1 MHSSLEG
8 KKKRLGRTER
18 RLGKVKIVHEEVG
31 MGLRIGIVGAT
42 GAVGIE
48 AIKLLEKSKIAISEL
63 RLFASPRSVGKKI
76 GFQGEELRVQQLE
89 DDAFKHLDF
98 VFFSAGSSISAFYAP
113 KAKESGAVVIDN
125 SSFFRMK
132 PEVPLV
138 VPEINSEDLNAH
150 QGIVANPNCTTALLS
165 VALWPIHKA
174 ATVQRVIVS
183 TYQAASGA
191 GAKAMLE
198 LETQVRHFVQGK
210 PITAE
215 VFPEQIAFN
224 VFSHNS
230 PIADNGYNGE
240 ENKVM
245 QELRK
250 IFHLPRLN
258 VCATCI
264 RVPVFRAHC
273 ESVVVETERKIT
285 AEETRRIL
293 SVSPGIEVI
302 DDPQNGDFPTPIKAS
317 GRKEV
322 LVGRIREDLS
332 HPRAV
337 AFFLSGDQLLKGA
350 AWNAVQ
356 ILEALIH

>member
-1 MHSSLEG
+1 MEA
-8 KKKRLGRTER
+8 KCKRLGRIEK
-18 RLGKVKIVHEEVG
+18 RLGKVKIVYEEVD

-42 GAVGIE
+42 GAVGLE
-48 AIKLLEKSKIAISEL
+48 AIKLLEKSKIVISEL
-63 RLFASPRSVGKKI
+63 RLFASLRSVGKKI
-76 GFQGEELRVQQLE
+76 GFQGEELTVQQLE
-89 DDAFKHLDF
+89 DGAFRGLDF

-138 VPEINSEDLNAH
+138 VPEINSEDLKAH

-224 VFSHNS
+224 VFSHDS

-250 IFHLPRLN
+250 IFHLPCLN

-302 DDPQNGDFPTPIKAS
+302 DDPKNGDFPTPIKAS

-350 AWNAVQ
+350 AWNAIQ